1 MSRLLDASKEPNG
14 VIPGKR
20 KAFSIRY
27 SILRIGEIETDAAD
41 DTALKWVAGTGRNKR
56 SRWINAVLS
65 LTPIDNRQCNL
76 SYFNTI
82 LIKSID

>member
-1 MSRLLDASKEPNG
+1 MEWFQVK
-14 VIPGKR
+14 GKR
-20 KAFSIRY
+20 LVY
-27 SILRIGEIETDAAD
+27 VTQLRIDEIETDAAD
-41 DTALKWVAGTGRNKR
+41 DSAGRNKR